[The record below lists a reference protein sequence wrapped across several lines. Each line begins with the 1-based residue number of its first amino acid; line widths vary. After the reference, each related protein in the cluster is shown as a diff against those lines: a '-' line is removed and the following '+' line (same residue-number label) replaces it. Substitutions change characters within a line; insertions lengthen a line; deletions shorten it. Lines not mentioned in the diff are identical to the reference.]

1 MRAAS
6 TPNSETPEQRVARLR
21 AAHER
26 AKTAQISRFDQLIA
40 KSRPFFDSAHRITVI
55 SLVGLTAV
63 AGLLTAYTAYD
74 MLRYNRKRKAEFL
87 EVQRRMS
94 ADSLEAARLA
104 YMRGDATDEQVS
116 LVEEANARAGGAG
129 GDFKLPSI
137 LSAPKPIKRDE
148 EAPAGISEQAAAAA
162 GENNNNKSSSGL
174 FGWFSSKKP
183 AQDAAGATNDAPR
196 TLEDKQDMLRKA
208 REAFEKEKE
217 AQRSGGPLDRLGIE
231 ESAASA
237 TQTKEAE
244 QPKKKGWW

>member
-1 MRAAS
+1 M
-6 TPNSETPEQRVARLR
+6 L
-21 AAHER
+21 
-26 AKTAQISRFDQLIA
+26 TALATSR
-40 KSRPFFDSAHRITVI
+40 
-55 SLVGLTAV
+55 TAV

-74 MLRYNRKRKAEFL
+74 MLRYNRKRKAEFI
-87 EVQRRMS
+87 EAQRIMS

-104 YMRGDATDEQVS
+104 YMRGDASDEQVS

-148 EAPAGISEQAAAAA
+148 EAPGQSEQAAAAA
-162 GENNNNKSSSGL
+162 ASSASGENKSSGL

-183 AQDAAGATNDAPR
+183 AQDATGNSDAPR

-231 ESAASA
+231 EPAVSP